1 MYTIGYDLGSS
12 SVKCVILDVE
22 KGIPVVSGS
31 YPQAEME
38 ITARMPG
45 WAEQDPAVWWE
56 NIVRLT
62 GQLIAKSR
70 IDIEQVKGIG
80 IAYQM
85 HSLVC
90 VGKEKNVLRPAI
102 IWCDSRAVEIGN
114 KAFTKL
120 GKDYSLNNLLNSPGN
135 FTASKLRWVKENE
148 PAVYDKIDKIMLPG
162 DYIAM
167 MLTGEIS
174 TTVSGLSEGIFWDFK
189 SHSIS
194 KKLLDLYQIDEHVF
208 PKIVQTFSH
217 QGYLTSSA
225 AKELGLREGIP
236 IAYRA
241 GDQPNNA
248 LSLNVLNP
256 GEIAATAGT
265 SGVIYGVSDQL
276 RCDARSRVNQFAH
289 VNYAEGVD
297 RLGILLCVNGTGI
310 MNSWAKRNIASGISY
325 EQMNAMAE
333 QNAIGSDGLRVY
345 PFGNGAERM
354 LENRNIGCHINGI
367 DFNRHT
373 TSHMLRAIQEGIA
386 FSLRYG
392 TEIMNEMGLCISVI
406 RAGKANLFLSRT
418 FCETLSNLCDARIE
432 LYDTDG
438 AQGAARGAAFGSG
451 IVPSLH
457 DGMRSLK
464 HLETISP
471 AKEKTD
477 RLNELYSGWKSNL
490 EYLLQQHDAK

>member
-22 KGIPVVSGS
+22 KGIPVASGS
-31 YPQAEME
+31 YPQDEME

-62 GQLIAKSR
+62 GQLIAKNR

-85 HSLVC
+85 HGLVC

-102 IWCDSRAVEIGN
+102 IWCDSRAVQIGN
-114 KAFTKL
+114 TAFTKL
-120 GKDYSLNNLLNSPGN
+120 GEEYSLNNLLNSPGN

-148 PAVYDKIDKIMLPG
+148 PAIYDKIDKIMLPG

-167 MLTGEIS
+167 MLTGEIT
-174 TTVSGLSEGIFWDFK
+174 TTVSGLSEGIFWDFQ

-194 KKLLDLYQIDEHVF
+194 KKLLDHYQIDEHVL

-217 QGYLTSSA
+217 QGYLTSHA
-225 AKELGLREGIP
+225 AKELGLKEGIP

-333 QNAIGSDGLRVY
+333 QSAIGSDGLRVY

-386 FSLRYG
+386 FSLRHG
-392 TEIMNEMGLCISVI
+392 TEIMKGMGLSISVI

-451 IVPSLH
+451 IVPSIH
-457 DGMRSLK
+457 DCMKSLK
-464 HLETISP
+464 HLETISST
-471 AKEKTD
+471 KETTG